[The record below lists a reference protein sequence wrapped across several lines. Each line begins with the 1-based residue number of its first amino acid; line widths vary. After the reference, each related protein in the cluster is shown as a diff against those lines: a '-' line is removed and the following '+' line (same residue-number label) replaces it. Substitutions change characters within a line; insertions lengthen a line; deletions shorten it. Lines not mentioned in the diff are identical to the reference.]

1 MILQLCNGFGANCRR
16 VNSTAKSARRVE
28 QFSPQ
33 MARILLMR
41 LKFLAKFRA
50 STGHSLNLSSVKA
63 GKSLLF
69 HNDDQ
74 GFSRCGRLK
83 PS

>member
-33 MARILLMR
+33 MARILLMP
-41 LKFLAKFRA
+41 LKFPAKSRA
-50 STGHSLNLSSVKA
+50 CTGHSLDLSSVNS

-69 HNDDQ
+69 NDDE
-74 GFSRCGRLK
+74 GFRPCGRLK